1 MSHPLK
7 KFLPLIPATLILGAL
22 MFPSGCANTTT
33 PPSGGPKDTIP
44 PVLKKVEPF
53 PSTVNVSTSKGK
65 TKLRLTFNEYV

>member
-33 PPSGGPKDTIP
+33 PPSGGQQDQAP
-44 PVLKKVEPF
+44 LY
-53 PSTVNVSTSKGK
+53 
-65 TKLRLTFNEYV
+65 L